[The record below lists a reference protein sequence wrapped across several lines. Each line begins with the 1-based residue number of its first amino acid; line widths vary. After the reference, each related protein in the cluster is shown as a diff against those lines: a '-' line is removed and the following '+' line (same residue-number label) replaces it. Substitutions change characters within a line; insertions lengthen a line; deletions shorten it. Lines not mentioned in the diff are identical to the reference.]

1 MAQEARAIYED
12 GQLRVLD
19 PVSLAEGEQVQLM
32 ILSEK
37 ERARAA
43 LGDLLAEPEPDT
55 GDAVDDAGL
64 LAEIDATLLG
74 RPPISAAIIQERQDG
89 P

>member
-1 MAQEARAIYED
+1 MAQEVRAVYED

-19 PVSLAEGEQVQLM
+19 PVNLAEGEQVQLM
-32 ILSEK
+32 ILSEQ
-37 ERARAA
+37 ERTRAA
-43 LGDLLAEPEPDT
+43 LGDLLVEPEQDT

-64 LAEIDATLLG
+64 LAEIDATLQG
-74 RPPISAAIIQERQDG
+74 QVPISEAIIQERQDG